1 MFGIKFKLKGSKDQQ
16 QPSWCRSGSSGS
28 SAPSGGSNKLSSS
41 SYCRRLGSAGSGL
54 GSASSRRSSGSS
66 GGSGSQG
73 NAGNGGATFQ
83 LWSPRLRQRDERKR
97 VLKLSVAKLRRIDDA
112 ESCLRRSVLLNN
124 TLRRLQREARDE
136 KNPPQCSSSSSSNAF
151 HQRYLKALHRCPF

>member
-1 MFGIKFKLKGSKDQQ
+1 MSDIILMKKLCSKFEGSKDQQ
-16 QPSWCRSGSSGS
+16 QPSWCRSGSGS
-28 SAPSGGSNKLSSS
+28 SAPSGGNKLSSS

-66 GGSGSQG
+66 SGSQG

-136 KNPPQCSSSSSSNAF
+136 KNPQYSSSSSSNAF
-151 HQRYLKALHRCPF
+151 HQRYGIY